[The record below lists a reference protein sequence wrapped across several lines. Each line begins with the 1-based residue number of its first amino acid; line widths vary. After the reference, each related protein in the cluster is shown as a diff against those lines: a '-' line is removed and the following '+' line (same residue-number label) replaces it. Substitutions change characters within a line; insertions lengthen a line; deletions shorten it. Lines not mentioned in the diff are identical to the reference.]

1 MDYLRGEMRLFVL
14 VRNNVHSEVS
24 NIDYNAKNTGIG
36 DLLANK
42 VGRDSEMS
50 KGESYASS
58 F

>member
-1 MDYLRGEMRLFVL
+1 MRLFVL
-14 VRNNVHSEVS
+14 VRNNVHPEVS

-42 VGRDSEMS
+42 VGRDNEMS